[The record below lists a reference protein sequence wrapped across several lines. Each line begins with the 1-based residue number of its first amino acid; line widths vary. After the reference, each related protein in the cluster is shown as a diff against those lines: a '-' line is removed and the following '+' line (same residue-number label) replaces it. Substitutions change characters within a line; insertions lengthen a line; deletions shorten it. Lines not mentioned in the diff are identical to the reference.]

1 MDVRKAE
8 RGDADAIRTVAEQ
21 SLSAS
26 YTLSPTVIEEAIENW
41 YGDDALAEKLAD
53 EETHLLVVETD
64 DGVVAFSESLR
75 VDAQGDILWLHVA
88 PSHRGR
94 GIGKALFAHTHD
106 ALTEAGAEVVRG
118 LVLADNAEGNE
129 FYAEQGLVKVGED
142 TVTIGGDSY
151 VENVYIEDGPSP
163 LEPISAD
170 GRELYVDHDD
180 ADRGS
185 DGPFLTV
192 YADPDRE
199 RRYGSFCSVCE
210 SLVTTMDTMGRMQCD
225 CGNVRHHT
233 RWDAAY
239 L

>member
-1 MDVRKAE
+1 MDVRTAE
-8 RGDADAIRTVAEQ
+8 RGDGDAIRTVAEQ

-26 YTLSPTVIEEAIENW
+26 YTLSPTVIEQAVENW
-41 YGDDALAEKLAD
+41 YGEDALDEKFAD
-53 EETHLLVVETD
+53 PDSRLLVAEA
-64 DGVVAFSESLR
+64 DGDVVAFSESLI

-94 GIGKALFAHTHD
+94 GIGKALYEQTRETLD
-106 ALTEAGAEVVRG
+106 EAGAEVVRG

-129 FYAEQGLVKVGED
+129 FYEEQGLVKAGED
-142 TVTIGGDSY
+142 SVEIGGNTH
-151 VENVYIEDGPSP
+151 VENVYIEDGPAP
-163 LEPISAD
+163 LEPITAD
-170 GRELYVDHDD
+170 GRELYVDHTD

-192 YADPDRE
+192 YADRDRE
-199 RRYGSFCSVCE
+199 RRYGAFCAVCD

-225 CGNVRHHT
+225 CGNVRRPT

-239 L
+239 M